1 MKCSVRTHKRECL
14 TVAQGLREKF
24 KEEVTGKLEIT
35 KKGGGM
41 VEQAREYWRRNK
53 LEFVSP

>member
-1 MKCSVRTHKRECL
+1 MRTHKRECL

-24 KEEVTGKLEIT
+24 KEEVTGKLELT

-41 VEQAREYWRRNK
+41 VEQTREYWRRNK